1 MCILYSEMGKHQQA
15 LEHAKASCKV
25 NYNLVYDLL
34 VVMYGCWNKREKIG
48 ERKRQGYDSW
58 RQGYEGRND
67 DEEMDIENSI
77 AVLLHLL
84 AVTKDLKLA
93 FLQKDKAVLLDEQ
106 MQMAKKL
113 GK

>member
-1 MCILYSEMGKHQQA
+1 
-15 LEHAKASCKV
+15 
-25 NYNLVYDLL
+25 
-34 VVMYGCWNKREKIG
+34 
-48 ERKRQGYDSW
+48 
-58 RQGYEGRND
+58 
-67 DEEMDIENSI
+67 MDIENSI